1 MKTLRSLIIGCC
13 ISSLTFAA
21 DAAEKSSIVD
31 ESQVEVA
38 AVETSGESK
47 DAQEEVR
54 QVADDELLAAQ
65 VAEGDRDDGE
75 FAFKLGLRSDEIE
88 KNSDED
94 NVLLISKLTGAG
106 GSDLQT
112 DGAYGRCRA
121 SRDENG
127 HQVGRWTCMKYSI
140 RRWIKDNL

>member
-21 DAAEKSSIVD
+21 GSTEKASV
-31 ESQVEVA
+31 VE
-38 AVETSGESK
+38 ETSIEVVESK
-47 DAQEEVR
+47 EVQEEVR
-54 QVADDELLAAQ
+54 LVADDELLAAQ
-65 VAEGDRDDGE
+65 VAEGDRDDAE

-94 NVLLISKLTGAG
+94 NVLLLSKLTGSTG
-106 GSDLQT
+106 GDLQT

-140 RRWIKDNL
+140 RRWIKDNF